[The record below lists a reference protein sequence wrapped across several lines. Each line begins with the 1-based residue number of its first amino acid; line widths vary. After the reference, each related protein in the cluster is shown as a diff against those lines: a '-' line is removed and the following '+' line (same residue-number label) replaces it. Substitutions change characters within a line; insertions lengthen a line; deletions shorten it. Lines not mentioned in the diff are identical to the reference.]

1 MTTSR
6 QSNLTSDEDSA
17 TDPRRPDDH
26 VDSIPPRTPAAV
38 GWARWA
44 WRQLTS
50 MRTALLLLL
59 LLALASIPGSLL
71 PQRSSDP
78 NGVVQYIDNN
88 PQIAPVLEAVQAF
101 DAYSSFW
108 YSSIYILLFVS
119 LIGCVIPRA
128 KHHWDA
134 LRSTPPRTPSRLN
147 RLPAYQRDEYSSAQP
162 AEAALSHAERILK
175 SGRYRVARY
184 SDAHSVSLSAERGYL
199 RETGN
204 LVFHVALV
212 GVLIAVA
219 VGGLFGYA
227 GQRVVVEGEGFANV
241 QSSYDTFNPGR
252 LFTPDVLSPYRIT
265 LDEFDVTYEEA
276 DRGALGQP
284 LDYTAAVSITEPG
297 TETVRTDTIKVNKP
311 LELAGADIFLLGN
324 GYAPLITI
332 KNPAGDTVFS
342 GAVPFLPQDS
352 NLTSLGVIKV
362 PDGLSEQ
369 IGILSFLYPTEE
381 TSASGAKYSSYPDLI
396 FPTVTMNVFQGD
408 LGLDG
413 GVPTSVY
420 SLDTSTLT
428 QLTGGSTGVDSLQLR
443 PGDTINLPNELG
455 TLTLEEIRR
464 FASFDLSYDPAQ
476 DIVLGFALL
485 ATAGLLTSLFI
496 SRRRLWVKI
505 TTTNDGTAVIE
516 YAGLARGEDPQ
527 LDDAV
532 RALQTS
538 HRAGITPTNA
548 DSTEA

>member
-1 MTTSR
+1 MSAPT
-6 QSNLTSDEDSA
+6 QSDVSD
-17 TDPRRPDDH
+17 TDPRRPEDH
-26 VDSIPPRTPAAV
+26 VDSELPRTSAAA
-38 GWARWA
+38 GWGRWA
-44 WRQLTS
+44 WRQVTS
-50 MRTALLLLL
+50 MRTALFLLL

-78 NGVVQYIDNN
+78 NGVVQYLDNN
-88 PQIAPVLEAVQAF
+88 PGIAPLLEAVQAF

-128 KHHWDA
+128 KHHLDA
-134 LRSTPPRTPSRLN
+134 LRAKPPRTPARLS
-147 RLPAYQRDEYSSAQP
+147 RLPAYSRDEYADGVDTDEALESAN
-162 AEAALSHAERILK
+162 AILRK
-175 SGRYRVARY
+175 ARYRVARFTNG
-184 SDAHSVSLSAERGYL
+184 STTSLSAERGYL

-204 LVFHVALV
+204 LVFHISLVGLLLAVAL
-212 GVLIAVA
+212 
-219 VGGLFGYA
+219 GGLFGYA

-252 LFTPDVLSPYRIT
+252 LFTPEVLSPYRIT
-265 LDEFDVTYEEA
+265 LDEFTVTYEDA

-284 LDYTAAVSITEPG
+284 LDYTASVTITEPG
-297 TETVRTDTIKVNKP
+297 TDTVRNDTIKVNKP

-324 GYAPLITI
+324 GYAPHITI
-332 KNPAGDTVFS
+332 RNPDGDTVYS
-342 GAVPFLPQDS
+342 GAIPFLPQDS

-369 IGILSFLYPTEE
+369 IGMLSFLYPTEE
-381 TSASGAKYSSYPDLI
+381 TSSSGAKYSSYPDLI
-396 FPTVTMNVFQGD
+396 YPTVTLNVFQGD

-428 QLTGGSTGVDSLQLR
+428 QLTGGDTGVDSVQLR
-443 PGDTINLPNELG
+443 PGETAELPNQLG
-455 TLTLEEIRR
+455 TITLDEISR

-476 DIVLGFALL
+476 DIVLIFALL

-496 SRRRLWVKI
+496 SRRRMWVKI
-505 TTTNDGTAVIE
+505 TTGSDGSSVIE
-516 YAGLARGEDPQ
+516 YAGLARGDDPR

-532 RALQTS
+532 RAFQNQ
-538 HRAGITPTNA
+538 HRNSLRTQHPDDG
-548 DSTEA
+548 TEA